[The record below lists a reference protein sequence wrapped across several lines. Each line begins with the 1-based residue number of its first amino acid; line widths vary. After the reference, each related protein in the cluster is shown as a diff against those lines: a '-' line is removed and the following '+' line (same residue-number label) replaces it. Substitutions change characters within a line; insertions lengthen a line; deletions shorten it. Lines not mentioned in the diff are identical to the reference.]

1 MPPVTRRGYKNEFK
15 HEVKSDPHSLQ
26 GRRPRCHRPV
36 RVNASNFQ
44 VCSLLPQVSAPR
56 PQSPSAVASIVRSGS
71 TVFHLSSSAPP
82 RLCASQGP
90 FRSAPSSLRF
100 PPRSR
105 RASSP
110 WPRSSDRGAPYLI
123 YPAQRHRAS
132 ARAKALYGALIH
144 ATFRSAPSSLRFP
157 PRSRRASPP
166 WPRSSDRGARY
177 FIYPAQRHRASARAK
192 ALYGALIDATFRSA
206 LSSLRFPP
214 RPPQCQHPWP
224 LFLFSN
230 VFPLRFSVFL
240 CLNIVA
246 NESAFY
252 TFIINENRRY
262 S

>member
-56 PQSPSAVASIVRSGS
+56 PQSPPAVASIVRSGS

-110 WPRSSDRGAPYLI
+110 WPRSSDRGAPY
-123 YPAQRHRAS
+123 
-132 ARAKALYGALIH
+132 
-144 ATFRSAPSSLRFP
+144 
-157 PRSRRASPP
+157 
-166 WPRSSDRGARY
+166 

-192 ALYGALIDATFRSA
+192 ALYDALIDATFRSA

-214 RPPQCQHPWP
+214 RPPQCQHPQQ

-246 NESAFY
+246 KESAFY

-262 S
+262 SWN